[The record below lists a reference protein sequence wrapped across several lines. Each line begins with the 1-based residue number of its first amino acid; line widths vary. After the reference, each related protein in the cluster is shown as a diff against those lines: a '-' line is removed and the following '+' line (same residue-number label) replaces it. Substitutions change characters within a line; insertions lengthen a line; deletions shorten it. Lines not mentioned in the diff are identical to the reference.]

1 MGGAG
6 ARAVLW
12 DMDGTLVDSSAIVPD
27 AFIATVRDLGGPEMT
42 REEVVAYYDAGAPHV
57 MLGMML
63 GREPA
68 PELGTRYHATLAGV
82 GAEVRVHDGVAEVL
96 ADLHGRGVPMGVFT
110 GNSARAASILLEAAG
125 LRRWFD
131 VVVGGDEVE
140 RPKPAPDG
148 VLRAAEQLGVA
159 PAECVYVGDSP
170 LDVGAARDAGAVPL
184 AAGWG
189 HLFDADRAV
198 TVLARPAD
206 VLEHLTT
213 PDA

>member
-1 MGGAG
+1 MSGSG

-27 AFIATVRDLGGPEMT
+27 AFIATVRGLGGPEMT
-42 REEVVAYYDAGAPHV
+42 REEVVTYYDAGAPHV
-57 MLGMML
+57 MIAMML

-68 PELGTRYHATLAGV
+68 EELGERYHATLAEV
-82 GAEVRVHDGVAEVL
+82 GAGVRVHDGVAEAL
-96 ADLHGRGVPMGVFT
+96 EALHGRGVPMGVFT

-131 VVVGGDEVE
+131 VVVGGDEVA

-148 VLRAAEQLGVA
+148 VLRAAQELGV
-159 PAECVYVGDSP
+159 PPQECVYVGDSP
-170 LDVGAARDAGAVPL
+170 LDVGAAQDAGAVPL

-189 HLFDADRAV
+189 HLFDAERAV
-198 TVLARPAD
+198 TVLTSPVE
-206 VLEHLTT
+206 VLDHLG
-213 PDA
+213 AG